1 MRRAHQWRSLLT
13 ARAIENQAFVVGV
26 NRVGKDGMDLI
37 YSGDSR
43 ALSPLGLDLFE
54 SVPHKE
60 FVKTV
65 TLNYNELNEVREKMN
80 FLKDVVR

>member
-1 MRRAHQWRSLLT
+1 LL

-26 NRVGKDGMDLI
+26 NRVGKDGKDLI

-43 ALSPLGLDLFE
+43 ALSPLGMDLFE
-54 SVPHKE
+54 STPHKE

-65 TLNYNELNEVREKMN
+65 SLNYAELNEVREKLN